1 MSQQQKRVPTMK
13 DVARV
18 AGVSQ
23 TTVSFVLS
31 NKPGVAIPDETRAR
45 IEEAVEQLG
54 YRPNVAAQ
62 TLRTNKTNLIG
73 LVNDMI
79 ATTPHAGQII
89 EGAQDAAWAHAK
101 LLLLMNTGGNKNV
114 EEAAIN
120 MLLERQVEGIIYA
133 TMYHRPVTPPPAL
146 RDVPAV
152 LLDCFVS
159 DRSLPSVVPDE
170 VQGGRAAVEH
180 LLSQGH
186 RRIGFINDFD
196 PIPAAAGRLE
206 GYREALAASGV
217 AFDESLVVAEAADA
231 SGGYKGTMEL
241 MQHPERP
248 TAIFCFCDRMAM
260 GAYDALRKLGLAIS
274 EDVAIMGFD
283 NEQIIAAHL
292 YPPLST
298 MQLPHYEM
306 GEWAVNYLIAYD
318 AAQAAGA
325 AVQHKIECPLVKRTS
340 A

>member
-1 MSQQQKRVPTMK
+1 MTPQKRRVPTMR

-23 TTVSFVLS
+23 TTVSFVLN

-54 YRPNVAAQ
+54 YRPNIAAQ

-73 LVNDMI
+73 LVSDMI

-89 EGAQDAAWAHAK
+89 EGAQDAAWAHGK
-101 LLLLMNTGGNKNV
+101 LLLLVNTGGNKNV

-133 TMYHRPVTPPPAL
+133 TMYHRLATPPPAL

-186 RRIGFINDFD
+186 RRIGLINDFD

-206 GYREALAASGV
+206 GYRAALAASGV
-217 AFDESLVVAEAADA
+217 TFDERLVVSEAADA
-231 SGGYKGTMEL
+231 SGGYQGTMEL

-283 NEQIIAAHL
+283 NEEIIAGHL

-306 GEWAVNYLIAYD
+306 GEWAVNYLVEYD
-318 AAQAAGA
+318 AMPAGA
-325 AVQHKIECPLVKRTS
+325 APIQHKIACPLVKRT
-340 A
+340 